1 MDYVPIRCAIR
12 THKIYR
18 TRLNLNPDRSETT
31 ASLRS
36 HGAGLRYRDMTGLMV
51 EATIAE
57 SQRFISSTDPKS
69 DPRMLFSVMKP
80 F

>member
-1 MDYVPIRCAIR
+1 
-12 THKIYR
+12 
-18 TRLNLNPDRSETT
+18 
-31 ASLRS
+31 
-36 HGAGLRYRDMTGLMV
+36 MTGLMV

-57 SQRFISSTDPKS
+57 SQRVITSTDPKS

>member
-1 MDYVPIRCAIR
+1 V
-12 THKIYR
+12 
-18 TRLNLNPDRSETT
+18 NPNRSETT

-36 HGAGLRYRDMTGLMV
+36 HGAGLRYRDMTGLVV
-51 EATIAE
+51 EALVAE
-57 SQRFISSTDPKS
+57 SQRTITSTDPKS